1 MSNNVTR
8 RNRKNGNGNSASYA
22 NGNVAKGN
30 NNNNNNNNNSNN
42 NSSNNSNNN
51 ATQGGKRKHKGSR
64 KHKTAKR
71 KLSQGAQTWLG
82 HVKRILKELK
92 AKNPNASLKDAMKE
106 ASHRK
111 KKGQL

>member
-1 MSNNVTR
+1 MANNVTR

-22 NGNVAKGN
+22 NGNVAKG
-30 NNNNNNNNNSNN
+30 SN

-64 KHKTAKR
+64 KHKGKTAKR

-92 AKNPNASLKDAMKE
+92 AKNPNASLKDAMVE